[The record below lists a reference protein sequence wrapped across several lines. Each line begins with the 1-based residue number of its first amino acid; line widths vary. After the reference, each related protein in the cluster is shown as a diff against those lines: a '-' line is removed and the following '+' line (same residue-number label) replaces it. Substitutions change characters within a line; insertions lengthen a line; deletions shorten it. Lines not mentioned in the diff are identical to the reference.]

1 MNTAVLDKLLR
12 PLSRLHIGAAA
23 RFAVGVALAFLR
35 VGDARPFGIV
45 YGLSGKKDYAL
56 RCAGAFLGSLCALS
70 RGGVLYAAAI
80 MICFAC
86 RVVLRDTP
94 VGKNRLF
101 MPLCIS
107 VSLFCVKIPSVMVR
121 GLVRGMG
128 GLLLEALL
136 TGVLCLAAEE
146 YMSAAGVSTPPP
158 AADPPISGALRKLG
172 DIVEHQASYAPTKT
186 VDNALEWA
194 FDSVCSTCQSSKDCW
209 SAAYAQTRRAIDR
222 IRDTVVSGKP
232 LTEEELPEPLAH
244 KCPRSSRLCSE
255 INLRVAGLRA
265 RENAKKKQQQSC
277 ALMKKQYD
285 CIADLIRDA
294 KGDSGTREEFMSLVR
309 RKAEGV
315 AKGYFGRGDCSTVF
329 DGERIVLTVFLNAG
343 WHSEDISAVTSSL
356 SLAIGC
362 TVTYGGCVDTPSGKA
377 LRYFIEG
384 RLSVQVDSAC
394 VAKERERISGDCC
407 RHMVTPDKRQ
417 IVILSDG
424 MGTGEKAGRLSC
436 AAADAVI
443 GLVQAGVSLSSAA
456 QALCS
461 ALEAQVDSAGFATLD
476 MVEID
481 LLSGRCLFV
490 KYGAQ
495 PSYIVR
501 NGRVQKVWRQSLP
514 AGLGGEGECLTCLLS
529 PGDRIVMM
537 TDGARE
543 PEDFSAPAA
552 SLCRELTSGRA
563 LDDMTAAVITV
574 SGG

>member
-1 MNTAVLDKLLR
+1 MNTAALDKLLR
-12 PLSRLHIGAAA
+12 TSSRPIIGGAVQ
-23 RFAVGVALAFLR
+23 FAVGAALAFLR

-45 YGLSGKKDYAL
+45 YGLAGKKDSAL

-101 MPLCIS
+101 MPLCIA
-107 VSLFCVKIPSVMVR
+107 VSLFCVKAPSVMVR
-121 GLVRGMG
+121 GVLRGTA

-146 YMSAAGVSTPPP
+146 YTSGDSLAAAPPP
-158 AADPPISGALRKLG
+158 ADPPISGALRKLG
-172 DIVEHQASYAPTKT
+172 DIVEHQASGGHTKT

-209 SAAYAQTRRAIDR
+209 SVDYPQTRRAIDR
-222 IRDTVVSGKP
+222 IRDTVASGKP
-232 LTEEELPEPLAH
+232 LTEQELPEPLAH
-244 KCPRSSRLCSE
+244 KCSRSSRLCSE
-255 INLRVAGLRA
+255 INLRIAGLRA

-294 KGDSGTREEFMSLVR
+294 RGEKGGREEFMSLVR

-315 AKGYFGRGDCSTVF
+315 AKGYFGHGDCKVTF
-329 DGERIVLTVFLNAG
+329 DGERIVLTVFLNSG
-343 WHSEDISAVTSSL
+343 WHSEDLSAVTSSL
-356 SLAIGC
+356 SLTVGC
-362 TVTYGGCVDTPSGKA
+362 AVTGGGCIETPSGKA
-377 LRYFIEG
+377 LRYYIEG
-384 RLSVQVDSAC
+384 RLSAQVESAC
-394 VAKERERISGDCC
+394 VAKDRERISGDCC

-443 GLVQAGVSLSSAA
+443 GLVQAGVSLPAA
-456 QALCS
+456 AHALSS
-461 ALEAQVDSAGFATLD
+461 ALEAQVDSAGFTTLD

-481 LLSGRCLFV
+481 LICGRCLFV

-501 NGRVQKVWRQSLP
+501 SGRVQKVWRQSLP

-529 PGDRIVMM
+529 PGDKIVMM

-552 SLCRELTSGRA
+552 VLCRELTSGRA

-574 SGG
+574 SGC